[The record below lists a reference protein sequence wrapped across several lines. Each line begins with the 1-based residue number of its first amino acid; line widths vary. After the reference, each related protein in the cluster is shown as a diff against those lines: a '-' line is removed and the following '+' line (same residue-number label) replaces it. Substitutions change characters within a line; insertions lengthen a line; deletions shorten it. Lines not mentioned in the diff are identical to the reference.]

1 MNSDRIGSTWKK
13 WDLHVH
19 TPSSVVHNYKG
30 TEDEAWEAFLL
41 DLEALPADFKV
52 IGINDYIFIDG
63 YERARKAKAEQGRLK
78 NIDLLLPVIELRL
91 DKFAGVVK
99 KEKDGSYSQSGWN
112 RINLHVIFDAMDP
125 AVIQQQFLNSLTPS
139 YQLIPDSSDWKGK
152 WKGVIT
158 RDSLTELGQMIVDAA
173 PVEKKGDY
181 APHLQEGFNNLCVS
195 LEKVVEA
202 LDKHYFAGKFLIAVG
217 KTEWD
222 NLKWDDQSIA
232 EKRNIINQA
241 DLVFTA
247 AANPAA
253 YDAARKKLSDSNV
266 KATLLDCSDAHALSG
281 SGDKDRVGNCF
292 TWIKADPT
300 FDGLVQAITEFESRV
315 FIGDTPPKRLLV
327 EANRTKYASKIRIS
341 RKPGSTLADPWFN
354 VDLPLSYDLVAIIG
368 NKGSGKSAMADIAA
382 LAGDTKN
389 FKSFSFLND
398 KRFRN
403 PRNKLAQ
410 HFIGALGWHDST
422 ESERQLDQDPPE
434 TSVERVKYLPQSY
447 LETLCNELGD
457 GGSATFDTEL
467 RKIIYTHVPEEA
479 RLGYSSMDDLLNFK
493 VAEIDSARGQVIKEI
508 SKANAEILQ
517 TERRLTPEF
526 KQSLQEHLDT
536 KVAELTS
543 LESSKPAQVEDP
555 TASDAAQEESKA
567 ATEKI
572 QGLEDELKKL
582 RDEEKQLRDTKA
594 ADAKRQA
601 VLSRI
606 AQAIANHKK
615 FHDLFV
621 AEFTPMLAEAGADL
635 KASELVELKIDT
647 TKIEA
652 LSKAAKDSIATVDA
666 ALTNQEPT
674 GLSKRREMAEAA
686 MADIKS
692 KLGEKQ
698 RLFIIFKDQ
707 VAKWESAKE
716 DLVGSKDKAQSI
728 EWFKAEIA
736 SLAVLPAKLAE
747 LRAGRVELA
756 KTVHEQ
762 LGKTVEEYRRLY
774 EPVQAF
780 VKAAAQMDMHLP
792 LDFDVRIEESKFQEQ
807 FFPRINRQSRG
818 SFSGVDESDQL
829 MRSLLKEVN
838 FADVDSTLKFLD
850 TIDDMLHFDRRE
862 SGTARETKISD
873 QLRKG
878 GDPQDIF
885 DYLYGMSYLA
895 PRYSLTFDQQEISQ
909 LSPGERGLLLLVFYL
924 LVDKDDI
931 PIIIDQPE
939 ENLDNQT
946 IFKVLVKCIKAAK
959 QRRQVIMAT
968 HNPNLAVVCDAE
980 QIICATCDKATNT
993 FNYVSGGIESPAI
1006 KASVIEILEGTE
1018 PAFKNRKQKY
1028 GL

>member
-1 MNSDRIGSTWKK
+1 MMNDPAGSTWKK

-19 TPSSVVHNYKG
+19 TPSSVVHHYPGK
-30 TEDEAWEAFLL
+30 EDEAWEAFLA
-41 DLEALPADFKV
+41 DLEALPPEFKA

-63 YERARKAKAEQGRLK
+63 YARARKAKTDGRLK

-91 DKFAGVVK
+91 DKFSGVVK

-125 AVIQQQFLNSLTPS
+125 EVIQQQFLNSLTPS
-139 YQLIPDSSDWKGK
+139 YQLIPDSGDLKGK

-158 RDSLTELGQMIVDAA
+158 RDSLAELGKMIVEAA
-173 PVEKKGDY
+173 PADKRGEY
-181 APHLQEGFNNLCVS
+181 APPLQEGFNNLCVS

-202 LDKHYFAGKFLIAVG
+202 LDKPYFEGKCLIAVG

-253 YDAARKKLSDSNV
+253 YDAAKKKLSDSKVN
-266 KATLLDCSDAHALSG
+266 AMLLDCSDAHALSY
-281 SGDKDRVGNCF
+281 SENKDRIGNCF

-300 FDGLVQAITEFESRV
+300 FDGLAQAITEFEDRV
-315 FIGDTPPKRLLV
+315 FIGDMPPKRLLV
-327 EANRTKYASKIRIS
+327 EANRTKYASKIRIN
-341 RKPGSTLADPWFN
+341 RIVGSTLADPWFN
-354 VDLPLSYDLVAIIG
+354 VDIPLNHDLVAIIG

-403 PRNKLAQ
+403 PRSKLAH
-410 HFIGALGWHDST
+410 HFVGALGWHDRT
-422 ESERQLDQDPPE
+422 ESERSLDKDPSD

-457 GGSATFDTEL
+457 GGSETFDTEL
-467 RKIIYTHVPEEA
+467 RKIIYTHVPEED
-479 RLGYSSMDDLLNFK
+479 RLGYTSMDELLDFK
-493 VAEIDSARGQVIKEI
+493 VAEIDSARRQLITEI
-508 SKANAEILQ
+508 SKANSDILQ

-526 KQSLQEHLDT
+526 KQSLQEQLDA
-536 KVAELTS
+536 KLAELKS
-543 LESSKPAQVEDP
+543 HEESKPTPVEDP
-555 TASDAAQEESKA
+555 TASEEAMEESKA
-567 ATEKI
+567 ATEKL
-572 QGLEDELKKL
+572 QTSEDELKSV
-582 RDEEKQLRDTKA
+582 RDEEKQLRDKKA
-594 ADAKRQA
+594 TELKRQA
-601 VLSRI
+601 VLIRI
-606 AQAIANHKK
+606 GQAIGNHKK
-615 FHDLFV
+615 AYDQFV
-621 AEFTPMLAEAGADL
+621 AELAPMLSEADTDIMAT
-635 KASELVELKIDT
+635 ELVELRIDT
-647 TKIEA
+647 SKTEA
-652 LSKAAKDSIATVDA
+652 LGKAAKATIATIDA
-666 ALTNQEPT
+666 ALENQEPT
-674 GLSKRREMAEAA
+674 GLIKRREVAEASITE
-686 MADIKS
+686 IKS

-698 RLFIIFKDQ
+698 RLFVIFKEQ
-707 VAKWESAKE
+707 VAKWERAKE
-716 DLVGSKDKAQSI
+716 DLMGAKDRPQSI
-728 EWFKAEIA
+728 EWFKAEIE
-736 SLAVLPAKLAE
+736 SLSALPAKLAE
-747 LRAGRVELA
+747 LKVNRIEIA
-756 KTVHEQ
+756 KRVHEQ
-762 LGKTVEEYRRLY
+762 IVKTVDEYRRLY
-774 EPVQAF
+774 GPVQDF
-780 VKAAAQMDMHLP
+780 VKSAAQMDMHLP
-792 LDFDVRIEESKFQEQ
+792 LDFDVRIEESDFPEQ
-807 FFPRINRQSRG
+807 FLPRINRQSRG
-818 SFSGVDESDQL
+818 SFSGVDESNQL
-829 MRSLLKEVN
+829 MHGLLKESDFGDVN
-838 FADVDSTLKFLD
+838 STLAFLA

-862 SGTARETKISD
+862 LGGGRETKIAD
-873 QLRKG
+873 QLRRG
-878 GDPQDIF
+878 GEPQDIY

-895 PRYSLTFDQQEISQ
+895 PRYSLTFDKQEISQ

-924 LVDKDDI
+924 LVDKDNI

-946 IFKVLVKCIKAAK
+946 IYKVLVKCIKAAK
-959 QRRQVIMAT
+959 QRRQVIMVT

-993 FNYVSGGIESPAI
+993 FNYVSGGIESPDI
-1006 KASVIEILEGTE
+1006 KAKVVEILEGTE

>member
-1 MNSDRIGSTWKK
+1 MMNDPAGSTWKK

-19 TPSSVVHNYKG
+19 TPSSVVHNYPGKD
-30 TEDEAWEAFLL
+30 DEAWEAFLT
-41 DLEALPADFKV
+41 DLEALPPEFKA

-63 YERARKAKAEQGRLK
+63 YARARKAKADGRLS

-112 RINLHVIFDAMDP
+112 RINLHIIFDAMEP
-125 AVIQQQFLNSLTPS
+125 EVIQQQFLNSLTPS
-139 YQLIPDSSDWKGK
+139 YQLIPDSSDMKGK

-158 RDSLTELGQMIVDAA
+158 PDSLAELGKMIVEAA
-173 PVEKKGDY
+173 PADKRGEY
-181 APHLQEGFNNLCVS
+181 SPHLQEGFNNLCVS

-202 LDKHYFAGKFLIAVG
+202 LDKPYFEGKFLIAVG

-253 YDAARKKLSDSNV
+253 YDAAKKKLSDSKVN
-266 KATLLDCSDAHALSG
+266 AMLLDCSDAHALSN
-281 SGDKDRVGNCF
+281 SENKDRIGNCF

-300 FDGLVQAITEFESRV
+300 FDGLAQAMTEFEDRV
-315 FIGDTPPKRLLV
+315 FIGDMPPKRLLV
-327 EANRTKYASKIRIS
+327 EANRTKYVSKIRIN
-341 RKPGSTLADPWFN
+341 RIVGSTLADPWFN
-354 VDLPLSYDLVAIIG
+354 VDMPLSHDLVAIIG

-398 KRFRN
+398 RRFRN

-410 HFIGALGWHDST
+410 HFVGALGWHDRT
-422 ESERQLDQDPPE
+422 ESERPLDKDPSE

-457 GGSATFDTEL
+457 GGSETFDTEL
-467 RKIIYTHVPEEA
+467 RKIIYTHVPEED
-479 RLGYSSMDDLLNFK
+479 RLGYTSMDELLDFK
-493 VAEIDSARGQVIKEI
+493 VAEIDSARRQLITEI
-508 SKANAEILQ
+508 SKANSDILQ

-526 KQSLQEHLDT
+526 KQSLQEQLDA
-536 KVAELTS
+536 KLAELKS
-543 LESSKPAQVEDP
+543 HEESKPTPVEDP
-555 TASDAAQEESKA
+555 TASEEAMEESKA
-567 ATEKI
+567 ITGKLQA
-572 QGLEDELKKL
+572 LEDELKSV
-582 RDEEKQLRDTKA
+582 RDEEKQLRDKKA
-594 ADAKRQA
+594 TESKRQA
-601 VLSRI
+601 VLIRI
-606 AQAIANHKK
+606 GQAIGNHKK
-615 FHDLFV
+615 AYDQFV
-621 AEFTPMLAEAGADL
+621 AELAPMLSEAGTDI
-635 KASELVELKIDT
+635 KATELVDLRIDT
-647 TKIEA
+647 SKTEA
-652 LSKAAKDSIATVDA
+652 LGKTTKATIATIDA
-666 ALTNQEPT
+666 ALDNQDPT
-674 GLSKRREMAEAA
+674 GLIKRREVAEASIA
-686 MADIKS
+686 EIKS

-698 RLFIIFKDQ
+698 RLFVIFKEQ
-707 VAKWESAKE
+707 VAKWERAKE
-716 DLVGSKDKAQSI
+716 DLMGTKDRPQSI
-728 EWFKAEIA
+728 EWFKSEIE
-736 SLAVLPAKLAE
+736 SLGALPAKLAE
-747 LRAGRVELA
+747 LKVNRIELA
-756 KTVHEQ
+756 KRVHEQ
-762 LGKTVEEYRRLY
+762 IVKTVDEYRRLY
-774 EPVQAF
+774 GPVQDF
-780 VKAAAQMDMHLP
+780 VKSAAQMDMHLP
-792 LDFDVRIEESKFQEQ
+792 LDFDVRIEESDFPEQ
-807 FFPRINRQSRG
+807 FLPQINRQSRG
-818 SFSGVDESDQL
+818 SFSGVDESNQL
-829 MRSLLKEVN
+829 MRGLLKETD
-838 FADVDSTLKFLD
+838 FGAVDSTLEFLA

-862 SGTARETKISD
+862 SGGGRETKIAD
-873 QLRKG
+873 QLRRG
-878 GDPQDIF
+878 GEPQDIY

-895 PRYSLTFDQQEISQ
+895 PRYSLTFDKQEISQ

-924 LVDKDDI
+924 LVDKDNI

-946 IFKVLVKCIKAAK
+946 IYKVLVKCIKAAK
-959 QRRQVIMAT
+959 QRRQVIMVT

-993 FNYVSGGIESPAI
+993 FNYVSGSIESPTI
-1006 KASVIEILEGTE
+1006 KAKVVEILEGTE